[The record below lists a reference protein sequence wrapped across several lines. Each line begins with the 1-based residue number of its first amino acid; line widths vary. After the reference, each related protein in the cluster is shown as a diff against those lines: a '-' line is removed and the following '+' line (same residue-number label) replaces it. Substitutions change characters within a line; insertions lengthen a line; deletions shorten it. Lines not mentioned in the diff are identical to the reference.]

1 MKRFIPAWYSRNRW
15 WESTSRPFYLKKQ
28 YTDFDDMISL
38 MTMHSSNNVDYQLIV
53 LSLVHILE
61 HSSIDMICMKV
72 IIGQCLMRYRALDI
86 KRLKLLIIAIFHGQK
101 ALNLFLLPFKFKRLQ
116 VITRFLKFTSAKR
129 GT

>member
-53 LSLVHILE
+53 LSFSPYLRTFLH
-61 HSSIDMICMKV
+61 
-72 IIGQCLMRYRALDI
+72 RYDLYESHYWSVFDEI
-86 KRLKLLIIAIFHGQK
+86 QGI
-101 ALNLFLLPFKFKRLQ
+101 
-116 VITRFLKFTSAKR
+116 
-129 GT
+129 

>member
-53 LSLVHILE
+53 L
-61 HSSIDMICMKV
+61 
-72 IIGQCLMRYRALDI
+72 
-86 KRLKLLIIAIFHGQK
+86 
-101 ALNLFLLPFKFKRLQ
+101 
-116 VITRFLKFTSAKR
+116 
-129 GT
+129 

>member
-53 LSLVHILE
+53 LSFSPYLRTCLLYTSPSPRDATLSRMP
-61 HSSIDMICMKV
+61 SS
-72 IIGQCLMRYRALDI
+72 A
-86 KRLKLLIIAIFHGQK
+86 
-101 ALNLFLLPFKFKRLQ
+101 
-116 VITRFLKFTSAKR
+116 
-129 GT
+129 

>member
-15 WESTSRPFYLKKQ
+15 WESTSRPFYLKK

-53 LSLVHILE
+53 LSFSPYLRTFLHRYDLYESHYWSVFDEIQGIGHQTPQA
-61 HSSIDMICMKV
+61 ID
-72 IIGQCLMRYRALDI
+72 YRDLSWPEGTEFI
-86 KRLKLLIIAIFHGQK
+86 
-101 ALNLFLLPFKFKRLQ
+101 LLPFKFKRLR

>member
-53 LSLVHILE
+53 LE

-72 IIGQCLMRYRALDI
+72 IIGLYLMRYRALDI

-101 ALNLFLLPFKFKRLQ
+101 ALNLFLLPFKFKRLR

>member
-53 LSLVHILE
+53 LNFSPYLRTFLHRYDLYESHYWSVFDEIQGVGHQTPQA
-61 HSSIDMICMKV
+61 ID
-72 IIGQCLMRYRALDI
+72 YRDLSWPEGTEFI
-86 KRLKLLIIAIFHGQK
+86 
-101 ALNLFLLPFKFKRLQ
+101 LLPFKFKRLQ

>member
-53 LSLVHILE
+53 LSFSPYLRTFLHRYDLYESHYWSVFDLSLIHISE
-61 HSSIDMICMKV
+61 PTRPCGTSRMPSS
-72 IIGQCLMRYRALDI
+72 A
-86 KRLKLLIIAIFHGQK
+86 
-101 ALNLFLLPFKFKRLQ
+101 
-116 VITRFLKFTSAKR
+116 
-129 GT
+129 